1 MRTCIST
8 LCSMKNNLPIY
19 AFLNDTGVLKFALSA
34 CVSVRCANKLVKT
47 VFQFAI
53 VVYSMSSF
61 DGKCKAVHHGSTAVF
76 CTFQQSDYACVL
88 SPVYWISSFNFFL
101 VVVVVPTEVDNRS
114 SRFDRCSRSEQHGE
128 GRTAEARGP
137 HPSSSLLLSRRV
149 SVLNR
154 SISQVLLV

>member
-1 MRTCIST
+1 MNVNKVKTFEEIKKQETLMERERFEASRKFCASENKGDIPVSKKCSSLYFFLIMQTCIST
-8 LCSMKNNLPIY
+8 LCVMKNNLLIY

-34 CVSVRCANKLVKT
+34 CVSVWCANKLVKT

-88 SPVYWISSFNFFL
+88 SPVY
-101 VVVVVPTEVDNRS
+101 
-114 SRFDRCSRSEQHGE
+114 
-128 GRTAEARGP
+128 
-137 HPSSSLLLSRRV
+137 
-149 SVLNR
+149 
-154 SISQVLLV
+154 